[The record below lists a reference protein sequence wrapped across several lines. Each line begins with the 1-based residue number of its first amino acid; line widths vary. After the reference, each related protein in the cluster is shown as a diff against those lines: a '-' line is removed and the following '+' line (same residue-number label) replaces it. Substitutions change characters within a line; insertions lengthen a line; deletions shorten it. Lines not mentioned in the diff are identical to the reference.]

1 MRSRKRVRADMH
13 WPANPLASIEAAF
26 LPKLQE
32 MAQQIGRGLAD

>member
-1 MRSRKRVRADMH
+1 LTTSLSLARH
-13 WPANPLASIEAAF
+13 PLASIEAAF